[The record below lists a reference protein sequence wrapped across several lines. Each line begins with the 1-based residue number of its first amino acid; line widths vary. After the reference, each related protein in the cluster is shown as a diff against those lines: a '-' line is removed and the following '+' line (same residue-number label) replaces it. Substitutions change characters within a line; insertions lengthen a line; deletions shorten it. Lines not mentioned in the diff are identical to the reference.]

1 MFFFFTDTFQT
12 SPKLRHLCGKKNKA
26 TIIFDLFYII
36 SIICGSALLRLS
48 PTFGVSEISFT
59 VFNMFICWYAYDG
72 ILSKKT
78 KQKKNKKGKEDW
90 HFYRKR
96 FLALVSLHVQG
107 QVVRAGET
115 AVTHAT
121 LKRLCPGVFPVMAC
135 QLIRAGEAPLTSLP
149 GAVVRL
155 LTFIGKKLKNK
166 GSQSIYIYIY
176 LNSFNI

>member
-1 MFFFFTDTFQT
+1 MW
-12 SPKLRHLCGKKNKA
+12 KKNKA

-36 SIICGSALLRLS
+36 IIRICGPALLRLS
-48 PTFGVSEISFT
+48 APFGVSEISFT
-59 VFNMFICWYAYDG
+59 VFTMFICWYAYDG

-78 KQKKNKKGKEDW
+78 KQKTGKEDW
-90 HFYRKR
+90 CFYRKR

-115 AVTHAT
+115 AVTHST

-149 GAVVRL
+149 GTAVRL

-166 GSQSIYIYIY
+166 GSQSLYI
-176 LNSFNI
+176 